1 MKKSTLYEYAILW
14 HPTEQQAKESNTKSK
29 IIVGLT
35 QTLASTNDSAAMVA
49 ARDIPAEYLDQLDQV
64 EIILRPF

>member
-1 MKKSTLYEYAILW
+1 MQKSTFFEYAILW

-29 IIVGLT
+29 VIVGLT
-35 QTLASTNDSAAMVA
+35 QTLASSNDAAAMIA
-49 ARDIPAEYLDQLDQV
+49 ARDIPNEYVGQLDQV